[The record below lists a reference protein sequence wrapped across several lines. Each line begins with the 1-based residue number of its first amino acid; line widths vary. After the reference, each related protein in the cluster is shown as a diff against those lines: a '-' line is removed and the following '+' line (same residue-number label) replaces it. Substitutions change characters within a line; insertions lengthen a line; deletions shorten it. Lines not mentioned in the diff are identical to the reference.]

1 MKKLTISYTVLVR
14 KKEGKVESLT
24 LSEGQYYSENI
35 FPQSK
40 ELAAKKAQ
48 IPLLSM
54 LVPKRDFVHK
64 NKIYLDE
71 VHVDLENVPSQ
82 IISATE
88 PSRLEKLTQSPILA
102 LQKSSDELKQGL
114 IVSDGIRHNSES

>member
-1 MKKLTISYTVLVR
+1 MR

-24 LSEGQYYSENI
+24 LSDGQYTSENI

-40 ELAAKKAQ
+40 ELAAEMAQ

-54 LVPKRDFVHK
+54 LVAKRDFIHK
-64 NKIYLDE
+64 NKIYQDE

-88 PSRLEKLTQSPILA
+88 ASRLEKLTQSRILA
-102 LQKSSDELKQGL
+102 LQKSSDKLKQGL
-114 IVSDGIRHNSES
+114 IVSDGI